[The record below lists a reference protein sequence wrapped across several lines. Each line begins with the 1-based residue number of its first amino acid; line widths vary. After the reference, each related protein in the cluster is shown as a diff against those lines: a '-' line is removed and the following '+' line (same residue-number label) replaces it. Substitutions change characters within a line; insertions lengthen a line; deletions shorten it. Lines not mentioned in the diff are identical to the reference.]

1 MNDFKDA
8 QLNGTSNWK
17 TRPRQIKEKWDTLA
31 IFKDDKLVL
40 MKFNNTEIEDI
51 NSNTQTNV
59 CGSYKYFVD
68 SSYVHFSSDVLD
80 SFNKSFKIKHE
91 LKSEYWELAAQGE
104 QETPMQKYYRL
115 KFETEDLLIQVS
127 NFQIVNERDQN
138 ETLCANIGLQIQN
151 ILNKLCIFSVNG
163 QLSLENHET
172 TNIFNLQTYIT
183 TKLFEKCL
191 SSVDKEQFIVI
202 NNISKVLNI
211 RKIFKDLQPNTS
223 KIVQLLQI
231 SRLEDRLKKLEVIIG
246 SEKSI
251 LMRLADKNHS
261 DGLVE
266 AVYILRQLSKL
277 ILPQIN
283 VIESRIVYLLPKLK
297 QITSK
302 KLDQKLEVDEK
313 TNKLYE
319 FIQRAREKSNLLPH
333 TIQRMTI
340 LDIFRHKVETFA
352 VTMNNFRTQYSETSK
367 TLKNNELLLHNIETF
382 IPKHLASVVSNL
394 QSLNSRIEVFAD
406 QWKNIEM

>member
-1 MNDFKDA
+1 MNDSKDV

-17 TRPRQIKEKWDTLA
+17 TRPRQIQEKWDTLA

-51 NSNTQTNV
+51 NSNNQTNV

-68 SSYVHFSSDVLD
+68 SSYVHFSLDILD
-80 SFNKSFKIKHE
+80 SFSKSFKIKHK

-104 QETPMQKYYRL
+104 QETPLQKYYRL
-115 KFETEDLLIQVS
+115 KFETEDLLIQES
-127 NFQIVNERDQN
+127 NFQIVNESDQN
-138 ETLCANIGLQIQN
+138 EILCANIGLKIQN
-151 ILNKLCIFSVNG
+151 ILNKLCIYSVNE
-163 QLSLENHET
+163 QLLLESQET

-183 TKLFEKCL
+183 TKLLEKCL

-202 NNISKVLNI
+202 NNISKVLSI
-211 RKIFKDLQPNTS
+211 GKKFKDLKPNTS

-231 SRLEDRLKKLEVIIG
+231 SRLEDRLRKLEVIIG

-251 LMRLADKNHS
+251 LMRLVDSNNS

-266 AVYILRQLSKL
+266 AVYILRESSKL

-283 VIESRIVYLLPKLK
+283 VIESRIVNLLPKLK

-302 KLDQKLEVDEK
+302 QLDQNLEVDQK

-319 FIQRAREKSNLLPH
+319 FVLRAREKSNLLSH

-352 VTMNNFRTQYSETSK
+352 VTMNNLRTQYSETSK
-367 TLKNNELLLHNIETF
+367 TLKKNELLLNNIETY
-382 IPKHLASVVSNL
+382 IPKHLANVVSNL
-394 QSLNSRIEVFAD
+394 QSINAQIEGFAD
-406 QWKNIEM
+406 